1 MVENTLNQ
9 SRPSYFRNPFEYP
22 QRIKPGFDDYQYY
35 DRATKS
41 YRYGPTFG
49 QTLQAQ
55 IAYAYDPLYERAKL
69 FFDEKAQKVDENF
82 NPTEMPDYERYVDFS
97 DTLNKANNEYHY
109 KKIITNI
116 QDSFERRRILMDS
129 SLVSQLAAG
138 FFDPIN
144 FVALPFGGP
153 AFGIGRSALRVG
165 LGTASL
171 QAGAEALRHPFD
183 PLSTPTEVA
192 FNIFGAGVAGGI
204 LGGLISI
211 PMSRRAVAENQLV
224 TNIKETSDRFRGSST
239 VDSKNINMV
248 TKEYNDILNIKIPE
262 EIKNK
267 DAGWLKQQK
276 DLLIKDIERLEKRQ
290 KETEGY
296 LKKLTEV
303 AKITAFDR
311 LRPRDVPKNIK
322 IKLKEL
328 SVTKKD
334 LEESIDLSNPD
345 GKFTKQINEIKKIDG
360 EITYLKKQ
368 AVDQVIDQQSFF
380 LRGDDESPENFFEK
394 QITPLKQE
402 LNYVEIADF
411 QKKIAFEKGE
421 DLSVITP
428 RIGGKA
434 LAKITNFGPLKAI
447 LNKPNNRL
455 IKLYGLKLGMDQGLL
470 LETHVKKVA
479 AKLGDENDT
488 GSVFLDAKPHQGE
501 VIALYKELSD
511 LWVKGSGNFTLGYNA
526 TNAARKVKNIMPF
539 GNKEELFEEFLDRI
553 GNKYISKSKDLT
565 REESKAVELVRKFF
579 ERWDG
584 RLQETGI
591 LGNLHEMK
599 VRAAQFKDKISKTEN
614 SIDELLNKIAVTV
627 SRTANY
633 ASSNTTKKKQILDS
647 LEEQF
652 KTRGLTEKQQALRDN
667 ILEFIESS
675 EGKNQAKINKTA
687 NTKAFKEEL
696 DLLNKIIKQYNLSDE
711 AMEFIGMDRSDIV
724 RMPISEIRNAAKKNK
739 IPFKETDSILQ
750 IRDKLRRAY
759 DKKRKNTVDLR
770 RLQPENFETY
780 FENLLPL
787 LGDKLRGAFV
797 GKTRAISYY
806 RQKLLENEAGIKAA
820 ENKIRNIKGEILDEV
835 FFPRYWNKDY
845 IRANRA
851 KLAGILK
858 KWIQEPNIKEDGSL
872 DFPNARVWTEDTAI
886 DEFTGLEQTRWN
898 QKELSIDDIEVDAR
912 VENIIDSILGENDF
926 ANPDNTYFGAGKS
939 KHLKHR
945 KLDIPNELVAE
956 FIETDVAKV
965 MFAYV
970 QRTAPMYE
978 FKKKFGLKDIDEVL
992 IDIEEAGQRVG
1003 QSTKSIQEDVMNFK
1017 HLYDRIVGTLIK
1029 NPDRLDNKMALI
1041 LRRAAETNFLG
1052 SAGLA
1057 ALSEPSKILMEHE
1070 TKVFFKSMFDMID
1083 SNLKNI
1089 SRKDVDLSGE
1099 ANDTVLGSL
1108 HMRQVSEEVGNPL
1121 RNGIWDKARDVFY
1134 ALNGLGPITN
1144 TFKFWDSIARSHKI
1158 IDLSVKISKKQKIT
1172 DQDAQFMAQAG
1183 ITDDLAIRIAKQPFQ
1198 KSNRD
1203 LYVGN
1208 TEKWKDQEATVA
1220 FRRALN
1226 GGVMNTILMGTPA
1239 DKPILMDGIVY
1250 VRLETMRKAGFK
1262 NPVEDAQVKGYTR
1275 IESGILAMPLQFYSY
1290 AFAAVNK
1297 ITLAYANGTA
1307 KNRATAAA
1315 MAMILAYMSL
1325 KIKTPEWA
1333 WDKMSYSDKFAR
1345 SFDQSGLAALYS
1357 DIYYTSMHTINAFNG
1372 PDIGLGII
1380 GPKYRDTA
1388 SEAVI
1393 GITGAAPSI
1402 GFTYA
1407 QALKEMLVGDTGAG
1421 AKDLIRALPFMRV
1434 YWWKDS
1440 VNEMT
1445 NALDAKID

>member
-1 MVENTLNQ
+1 MNEKTQTILAPPIV
-9 SRPSYFRNPFEYP
+9 RPGIRYRS
-22 QRIKPGFDDYQYY
+22 YY
-35 DRATKS
+35 DRGSQT
-41 YRYGPTFG
+41 YRDGPTFG
-49 QTLQAQ
+49 ETFQAQ
-55 IAYAYDPLYERAKL
+55 FAYSYDPFYERAKL
-69 FFDEKAQKVDENF
+69 FFDDKAQKVDDTF
-82 NPTEMPDYERYVDFS
+82 DPTQMPNYNQYIDFS
-97 DTLNKANNEYHY
+97 DNLNKANNEYHY
-109 KKIITNI
+109 NKIIKNI
-116 QDSFERRRILMDS
+116 DDSFERRRLLMDS
-129 SLVSQLAAG
+129 SFVSQIAAG

-153 AFGIGRSALRVG
+153 AFGVGRSALRVG
-165 LGTASL
+165 IGAATL
-171 QAGAEALRHPFD
+171 QAGAEAIRHPFD
-183 PLSTPTEVA
+183 PLSSPTEVA
-192 FNIFGAGVAGGI
+192 FNIFGAGLAGGV

-211 PMSRRAVAENQLV
+211 PITKRALAEKQLV
-224 TNIKETSDRFRGSST
+224 DNLKDTSKRY
-239 VDSKNINMV
+239 DSDYVGAKTDESFV
-248 TKEYNDILNIKIPE
+248 TKEYNDILNIKVPE
-262 EIKNK
+262 NIRNK
-267 DAGWLKQQK
+267 DANWLKQQK
-276 DLLIKDIERLEKRQ
+276 DLLIKDIDKLEKRQ

-296 LKKLTEV
+296 IKKLTEV

-311 LRPRDVPKNIK
+311 LRPRDIPKNIK
-322 IKLKEL
+322 TKIKEL
-328 SVTKKD
+328 STTKKD
-334 LEESIDLSNPD
+334 LEESININQPTR
-345 GKFTKQINEIKKIDG
+345 FANEINRIRQLNIEIDN
-360 EITYLKKQ
+360 LKKQ
-368 AVDQVIDQQSFF
+368 AVEEVLDQQTFF
-380 LRGDDESPENFFEK
+380 LRGGDETPENFFER
-394 QITPLKQE
+394 QINPLKQE

-411 QKKIAFEKGE
+411 QKKVALEKGE

-434 LAKITNFGPLKAI
+434 LAKITNFGPLKSI
-447 LNKPNNRL
+447 LNKSNNRL
-455 IKLYGLKLGMDQGLL
+455 IKLYGLKLAMDQGLL

-479 AKLGDENDT
+479 AKLGEENDT
-488 GSVFLDAKPHQGE
+488 GSVFLDAKPLQGE

-511 LWVKGSGNFTLGYNA
+511 LWVKGSGNFTLGYNT
-526 TNAARKVKNIMPF
+526 TNAFRKVKNIIPF
-539 GNKEELFEEFLDRI
+539 GDREEVFEEFLDRI

-579 ERWDG
+579 EKWDG

-599 VRAAQFKDKISKTEN
+599 VRAAEFKDKINKTEN

-627 SRTANY
+627 SKTADY
-633 ASSNTTKKKQILDS
+633 ASSNTSKKKQILDS

-675 EGKNQAKINKTA
+675 EGKDQAKISKIA
-687 NTKAFKEEL
+687 NTKAFKDEL
-696 DLLNKIIKQYNLSDE
+696 DLLNRIIKQFNLSDE
-711 AMEFIGMDRSDIV
+711 AMEFVGMDRADII
-724 RMPISEIRNAAKKNK
+724 RMPIAEIRKAAKANK
-739 IPFKETDSILQ
+739 VSFKETDSILQ

-845 IRANRA
+845 IRKNRE
-851 KLAGILK
+851 KLANILK
-858 KWIQEPNIKEDGSL
+858 SWIQEPNIKEDGSL

-898 QKELSIDDIEVDAR
+898 QKELSIDDIDVDAR

-970 QRTAPMYE
+970 QRTAPMYQ

-992 IDIEEAGQRVG
+992 IDIEEAGRRVG
-1003 QSTKSIQEDVMNFK
+1003 QSTESIQEDVMNFK

-1029 NPDRLDNKMALI
+1029 NPDRLDNKIALI

-1057 ALSEPSKILMEHE
+1057 AISEPSKILMEHE

-1134 ALNGLGPITN
+1134 VLNMLGPITN

-1158 IDLSVKISKKQKIT
+1158 IDLSIKISKKQKIS

-1183 ITDDLAIRIAKQPFQ
+1183 ITDELAIKISKQPFQ

-1250 VRLETMRKAGFK
+1250 VRLDTMRRAGFK

-1307 KNRATAAA
+1307 KNRAAAAA

-1325 KIKTPEWA
+1325 KIKTPDWA
-1333 WDKMSYSDKFAR
+1333 WDKMSYTDRFAR

-1357 DIYYTSMHTINAFNG
+1357 DIYYTSMHTVNALGG
-1372 PDIGLGII
+1372 PDLGLGVI
-1380 GPKYRDTA
+1380 GPKYKDTA

-1393 GITGAAPSI
+1393 GLTGAAPSI

-1407 QALKEMLVGDTGAG
+1407 QGLKEMLVGDTGAG
-1421 AKDLIRALPFMRV
+1421 AKDLIRSLPFMRV

>member
-1 MVENTLNQ
+1 MDERFL
-9 SRPSYFRNPFEYP
+9 NPFVASD
-22 QRIKPGFDDYQYY
+22 IVKPGFNYNSYY
-35 DRATKS
+35 DRKTQS
-41 YRYGPTFG
+41 YLEGPSFG

-55 IAYAYDPLYERAKL
+55 LGYSYDPAYEKIKL
-69 FFDEKAQKVDENF
+69 FFDEKATTVDDSFDPKQMDN
-82 NPTEMPDYERYVDFS
+82 YQSYSDFS
-97 DTLNKANNEYHY
+97 SVINEANNEYHY
-109 KKIITNI
+109 NKIIKNI
-116 QDSFERRRILMDS
+116 DDSFERRRVLMDS
-129 SLVSQLAAG
+129 SLVSQFAAG

-153 AFGIGRSALRVG
+153 AFGVGRSALRVG
-165 LGTASL
+165 LGTAAI
-171 QAGAEALRHPFD
+171 QAGAETIRHPFD

-192 FNIFGAGVAGGI
+192 FNIFGAGVAGGV

-211 PMSRRAVAENQLV
+211 PISKRALAENQLV
-224 TNIKETSDRFRGSST
+224 TNIKETSQRYKGASVDKKADDLLVTEEYDAIMSYSS
-239 VDSKNINMV
+239 
-248 TKEYNDILNIKIPE
+248 IPA

-267 DAGWLKQQK
+267 DLNWLKQQK
-276 DLLIKDIERLEKRQ
+276 DLLEKDINNLEKQQ
-290 KETEGY
+290 KQTEGY
-296 LKKLTEV
+296 LKKLTEET
-303 AKITAFDR
+303 KLNAFDR
-311 LRPRDVPKNIK
+311 IKPTDVPKNIK

-328 SVTKKD
+328 TVTRKD
-334 LEESIDLSNPD
+334 LEESIDRTNTSGLFD
-345 GKFTKQINEIKKIDG
+345 EQIKRIDELDLQINK
-360 EITYLKKQ
+360 LKREAVEEVINKQ
-368 AVDQVIDQQSFF
+368 TFF

-394 QITPLKQE
+394 KLYPLKQE
-402 LNYVEIADF
+402 LNYVKIAEF
-411 QKKIAFEKGE
+411 QKNISFEKGE
-421 DLSVITP
+421 DLSIVTP

-447 LNKPNNRL
+447 LNKANNRI
-455 IKLYGLKLGMDQGLL
+455 IKMYGLKLGMDQGLL
-470 LETHVKKVA
+470 LETHVKQTA
-479 AKLGDENDT
+479 AKLGNENDT
-488 GSVFLDAKPHQGE
+488 GSVFLDAKPHQGK
-501 VIALYKELSD
+501 VVALYKELSD

-526 TNAARKVKNIMPF
+526 TNAFRKAKNIMPF
-539 GNKEELFEEFLDRI
+539 GDRQEVFEEFLDRV
-553 GNKYISKSKDLT
+553 GNKYITKSKDLT
-565 REESKAVELVRKFF
+565 PEESKAVELVKKFF
-579 ERWDG
+579 EEWDG
-584 RLQETGI
+584 MLQEVGI

-599 VRAAQFKDKISKTEN
+599 VRVAQFKDKISKTER

-627 SRTANY
+627 SKTAGF
-633 ASSNTTKKKQILDS
+633 ASSNITKKQQILDG
-647 LEEQF
+647 LEKQF
-652 KTRGLTEKQQALRDN
+652 ESRGLTEKQQALRDN
-667 ILEFIESS
+667 IKEFLDSS
-675 EGKNQAKINKTA
+675 KGKDQNFIKNVASQ
-687 NTKAFKEEL
+687 KAFKEEL
-696 DLLNKIIKQYNLSDE
+696 DLLNKIIEQYNLSE
-711 AMEFIGMDRSDIV
+711 RAMEFIGMDRDDIV
-724 RMPISEIRNAAKKNK
+724 RMPISEIRKAAKENK
-739 IPFKETDSILQ
+739 IAFKDTDSILQ
-750 IRDKLRRAY
+750 IRDKLRRGY
-759 DKKRKNTVDLR
+759 DKKRRNSIDLR
-770 RLQPENFETY
+770 KLQPENFEVY

-787 LGDKLRGAFV
+787 LGNKLRGAFV
-797 GKTRAISYY
+797 GKIRSISYY
-806 RQKLLENEAGIKAA
+806 RKKLLENEAGVKAT
-820 ENKIRNIKGEILDEV
+820 ENKIRNIKGEIVDEV
-835 FFPRYWNKDY
+835 FFPRYWSKDY

-858 KWIQEPNIKEDGSL
+858 KWIQEPSIKENGSI
-872 DFPNARVWTEDTAI
+872 DFPNARVWTENTAI
-886 DEFTGLEQTRWN
+886 NKFTGLEETKWS
-898 QKELSIDDIEVDAR
+898 QKELSIDDAEVDAR
-912 VENIIDSILGENDF
+912 VESIIDSILGENDF

-945 KLDIPNELVAE
+945 KLDIPNELVTE

-978 FKKKFGLKDIDEVL
+978 FKKKFNLKDIDEVL
-992 IDIEEAGQRVG
+992 IDIEQAGERVG
-1003 QSTKSIQEDVMNFK
+1003 QSTESIQEDVMNFK
-1017 HLYDRIVGTLIK
+1017 HMYDRIVGTLIK
-1029 NPDRLDNKMALI
+1029 NPDRLDNQVALF

-1134 ALNGLGPITN
+1134 FLNGLGPITN

-1158 IDLSVKISKKQKIT
+1158 IDLSLQISKKQKIT
-1172 DQDAQFMAQAG
+1172 DQDAEFMAQAG
-1183 ITDDLAIRIAKQPFQ
+1183 ITDDLAKRISKQPYE

-1208 TEKWKDQEATVA
+1208 TEKWKDKEATVA

-1250 VRLETMRKAGFK
+1250 VRLETMRKAGFT
-1262 NPVEDAQVKGYTR
+1262 NPKEDAQVKGYTR

-1307 KNRATAAA
+1307 KNRATAAS

-1325 KIKTPEWA
+1325 KIKTPDWA
-1333 WDKMSYSDKFAR
+1333 WDEMSYSDKFAR

-1357 DIYYTSMHTINAFNG
+1357 DIYYTSMHTINAFGG
-1372 PDIGLGII
+1372 PDIGLGVV

-1393 GITGAAPSI
+1393 GIAGAAPSI

-1421 AKDLIRALPFMRV
+1421 AKDLIRSLPFMRV

-1445 NALDAKID
+1445 NALDANID

>member
-1 MVENTLNQ
+1 MNELLK
-9 SRPSYFRNPFEYP
+9 NPFDYR
-22 QRIKPGFDDYQYY
+22 QRVEPGFDDYQYY

-41 YRYGPTFG
+41 YRKGPTFG

-55 IAYAYDPLYERAKL
+55 FAYAYDPFYERAKL
-69 FFDEKAQKVDENF
+69 FFDEKAQLVDELF
-82 NPTEMPDYERYVDFS
+82 DPTQMPNYNQYKDFS

-109 KKIITNI
+109 NKITKNI

-129 SLVSQLAAG
+129 SLVSQFAAG

-144 FVALPFGGP
+144 FIALPFGGP

-165 LGTASL
+165 LGTATL

-192 FNIFGAGVAGGI
+192 FNIFGAGVAGGV

-211 PMSRRAVAENQLV
+211 PMSKRSIAENQLV
-224 TNIKETSDRFRGSST
+224 TNIKETSDRFRGSSP
-239 VDSKNINMV
+239 VDSKNLNMV
-248 TKEYNDILNIKIPE
+248 TKEYDQIMSYNILPPK
-262 EIKNK
+262 IKNQSLN
-267 DAGWLKQQK
+267 WLRQRKK
-276 DLLIKDIERLEKRQ
+276 VLEKDIEKLVKQQENA
-290 KETEGY
+290 EGY
-296 LKKLTEV
+296 LKRITEV
-303 AKITAFDR
+303 ARITAFDR
-311 LRPRDVPKNIK
+311 LRPRDIPKNIK
-322 IKLKEL
+322 TRLREL
-328 SVTKKD
+328 STTKKD
-334 LEESIDLSNPD
+334 LEESIDISNRS
-345 GKFTKQINEIKKIDG
+345 GKFTNEINRLRGIDK
-360 EITYLKKQ
+360 EIVTLKKQ
-368 AVDQVIDQQSFF
+368 AVDEVIDKESAL
-380 LRGDDESPENFFEK
+380 LRNGDESPENYYEK
-394 QITPLKQE
+394 QMYPLEQE
-402 LNYVEIADF
+402 LDYVIKADYI
-411 QKKIAFEKGE
+411 KRVSFEKGE
-421 DLSVITP
+421 DLTLVTP
-428 RIGGKA
+428 KIGGKA
-434 LAKITNFGPLKAI
+434 LAKITNFGPLKAM
-447 LNKPNNRL
+447 LNKSSNRI
-455 IKLYGLKLGMDQGLL
+455 IKLYGLKLAMDQGLL
-470 LETHVKKVA
+470 LETHTRKTAIKF
-479 AKLGDENDT
+479 GNENDT
-488 GSVFLDAKPHQGE
+488 GSVFLDAKIHQGK
-501 VIALYKELSD
+501 VVALYKELSD
-511 LWVKGSGNFTLGYNA
+511 LWVKGSGNFALGYNA
-526 TNAARKVKNIMPF
+526 TNAARKVKNLMPF
-539 GNKEELFEEFLDRI
+539 GNREEVFEEFLDRI
-553 GNKYISKSKDLT
+553 GNKYINKSKDLT
-565 REESKAVELVRKFF
+565 PEESKGVELVRKFF
-579 ERWDG
+579 EEWDG
-584 RLQETGI
+584 MLQEVGI

-599 VRAAQFKDKISKTEN
+599 LRVAQFKDKIKRN
-614 SIDELLNKIAVTV
+614 QNDIDELLNKIAVSV
-627 SRTANY
+627 SKTADY
-633 ASSNTTKKKQILDS
+633 ASSNMKKKKEILDS

-652 KTRGLTEKQQALRDN
+652 ETRGLTERQQALRDN
-667 ILEFIESS
+667 ILEFLESDA
-675 EGKNQAKINKTA
+675 AKDQTYINSITSK
-687 NTKAFKEEL
+687 KAFKEEL
-696 DLLNKIIKQYNLSDE
+696 NLLNKIIKKYNLSDE
-711 AMEFIGMDRSDIV
+711 AMEFVGMDREDIV
-724 RMPISEIRNAAKKNK
+724 RMPTIIIQDALRKNK
-739 IPFKETDSILQ
+739 IPFKNTDSILQ
-750 IRDKLRRAY
+750 LRDKLRKAY
-759 DKKRKNTVDLR
+759 DKKRRDTIDLR
-770 RLQPENFETY
+770 KLQPENFETY

-787 LGDKLRGAFV
+787 LGNKLRGAFIS
-797 GKTRAISYY
+797 KIRANSYY
-806 RQKLLENEAGIKAA
+806 KQKLAENEAGVNAA
-820 ENKIRNIKGEILDEV
+820 QNKIRNIKGEVIDEV

-851 KLAGILK
+851 KLAGVLK

-872 DFPNARVWTEDTAI
+872 DFPNARVWTEETAV

-898 QKELSIDDIEVDAR
+898 QKELSIEDVELDAR

-926 ANPDNTYFGAGKS
+926 ANPDNTYFGTGRS

-978 FKKKFGLKDIDEVL
+978 FKKKFDLKDIDEVL
-992 IDIEEAGQRVG
+992 FEMERHGERVG
-1003 QSTKSIQEDVMNFK
+1003 QSLESIQEDVMNFK
-1017 HLYDRIVGTLIK
+1017 HLYDRIVGTIIK
-1029 NPDRLDNKMALI
+1029 NPDRLDNRIALI

-1057 ALSEPSKILMEHE
+1057 AISEPSKILMEHE
-1070 TKVFFKSMFDMID
+1070 TKVFFKSMFDTID

-1134 ALNGLGPITN
+1134 VLNMLGPITN

-1158 IDLSVKISKKQKIT
+1158 IDLSIKISKKQKIS

-1183 ITDDLAIRIAKQPFQ
+1183 ITDELAIKISKQPFQ

-1239 DKPILMDGIVY
+1239 DKPILMDGVVY
-1250 VRLETMRKAGFK
+1250 VRLETMRRAGFK

-1325 KIKTPEWA
+1325 KIKTPDWA
-1333 WDKMSYSDKFAR
+1333 WDKMSYTDRFAR

-1380 GPKYRDTA
+1380 GPKYKDTA
-1388 SEAVI
+1388 SEAVV

-1402 GFTYA
+1402 GFTYV
-1407 QALKEMLVGDTGAG
+1407 QALREMLVGDTGAG
-1421 AKDLIRALPFMRV
+1421 AKDLIRSLPFMRV